1 MTQRQSTEPLV
12 LVNVRL
18 PQTVVVALRA
28 HAEANS
34 SMGHHATLSDALR
47 AHITMEAVKPLGKP
61 RPRRREPSLSS
72 AASSFDPALMRQLAA
87 IGSNLN
93 QLARATNRGAVDGN
107 LVQSVELL
115 CALLVIERELGALV
129 LHFKGSSRAH

>member
-1 MTQRQSTEPLV
+1 MTQRPSTEPLI

-18 PQTVVVALRA
+18 PQSVVSALRA
-28 HAEANS
+28 YADAHS

-47 AHITMEAVKPLGKP
+47 AHITLDAVKPLGKP

-72 AASSFDPALMRQLAA
+72 AASSLDPALMFQLAA

-107 LVQSVELL
+107 LVQAVELL

-129 LHFKGSSRAH
+129 LHLRVPSHAH